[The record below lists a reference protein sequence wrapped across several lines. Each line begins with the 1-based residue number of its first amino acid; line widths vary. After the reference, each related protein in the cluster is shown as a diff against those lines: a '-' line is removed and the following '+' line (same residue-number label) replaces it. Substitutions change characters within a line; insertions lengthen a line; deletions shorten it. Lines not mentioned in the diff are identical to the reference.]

1 MHQILLGFTRG
12 SKWGKTD
19 VSVFYVGA
27 DNFLTII
34 KNGLWILSLD
44 FLHGNT
50 TLFDI
55 LEIKS
60 MMMKD
65 EEAQK

>member
-1 MHQILLGFTRG
+1 M
-12 SKWGKTD
+12 
-19 VSVFYVGA
+19 SVFYVGA

-50 TLFDI
+50 TLFNI